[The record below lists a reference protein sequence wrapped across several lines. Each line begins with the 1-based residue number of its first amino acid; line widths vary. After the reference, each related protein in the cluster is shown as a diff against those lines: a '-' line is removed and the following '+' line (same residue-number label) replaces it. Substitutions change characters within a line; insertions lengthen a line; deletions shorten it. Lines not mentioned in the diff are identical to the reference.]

1 VKFTVA
7 LCHLIQI
14 KDKAGGNPVMAEDK
28 KQNVSVR
35 LNVSDLAK
43 IKEIAKRLQVRESD
57 VFRFAIKATLTKLI
71 PLHDKSVKGSDLV
84 PAFIECGTELTS
96 YFDLD
101 AIRLENIFNEGIR
114 DPAKRV
120 DSDDIELLAMAG
132 IKENYVYIKLKELAS
147 RQRSPMGPS
156 ALLRQHLYE
165 KYIHHGY
172 DEMAEQEYTD
182 EKQVIA

>member
-1 VKFTVA
+1 M
-7 LCHLIQI
+7 I
-14 KDKAGGNPVMAEDK
+14 EDK

-35 LNVSDLAK
+35 LNVSDLVK
-43 IKEIAKRLQVRESD
+43 IKEIAKRLHVRESD

-71 PLHDKSVKGSDLV
+71 PLHDHEVKGSDLV
-84 PAFIECGTELTS
+84 PAFIECGTELTN

-101 AIRLENIFNEGIR
+101 TVRLESIFNEGLA
-114 DPAKRV
+114 DPDKRV

-132 IKENYVYIKLKELAS
+132 IKENYIYMKLKELAS

-165 KYIHHGY
+165 KYVHEEIDSIERDTLREH
-172 DEMAEQEYTD
+172 ESAT
-182 EKQVIA
+182 V

>member
-1 VKFTVA
+1 M
-7 LCHLIQI
+7 I
-14 KDKAGGNPVMAEDK
+14 EDK

-35 LNVSDLAK
+35 LNTSDLVK
-43 IKEIAKRLQVRESD
+43 IKEIARRLHVRESD
-57 VFRFAIKATLTKLI
+57 VFRFAIKATLAKLI
-71 PLHDKSVKGSDLV
+71 PLHDHSVKGCDLV

-101 AIRLENIFNEGIR
+101 TVRLEHIFNEGLV
-114 DPAKRV
+114 DPHKKV

-132 IKENYVYIKLKELAS
+132 IKENYVYMKLKELAA

-165 KYIHHGY
+165 KYVYENFEHL
-172 DEMAEQEYTD
+172 TD
-182 EKQVIA
+182 EEFLNEQTVPA